1 MLPTLFLFLK
11 IALALHDLLWLHM
24 NFRVTFS
31 VFVRNAI
38 GILIGIALHLYTVF
52 LGSIVILTVLT
63 LLVYAQVRSLY
74 PIEGSF
80 MCPHFSLI
88 VGTPNTRV

>member
-38 GILIGIALHLYTVF
+38 GILIGIGIKF
-52 LGSIVILTVLT
+52 IV
-63 LLVYAQVRSLY
+63 
-74 PIEGSF
+74 SF
-80 MCPHFSLI
+80 
-88 VGTPNTRV
+88 G